1 MQDVSKKPWIQW
13 DSMTKLQPVRGTRD
27 FLGNLARCIQNIQET
42 AFLKAQCAGFERIDT
57 PIFEYTGIFKRA
69 VGETSDIVGKEM
81 YTFLDRGGE
90 EITLRPEGTAP
101 VVRAIL
107 SNSLTQQLP
116 LKYCYYGPMFRY
128 ERPQRGRYRQLH
140 QFGVEFFGVDSP
152 YADVEVID
160 LARQIIKGLGVN
172 ADLYLNTIG
181 DVESREAYRVALIEY
196 FSKYK
201 NELSE
206 DSQMR
211 LTKNPMRILDSKDE
225 HDKRIAE
232 EAPKIT
238 EHLTA
243 SAAQFFEKVREG
255 LETIGVN
262 YVLDS
267 TLVRGLD
274 YYTHTAFEFKSSDLG
289 AQDAILGG
297 GRYDGLVQQ
306 MGGPAIPAVGWGM
319 GVDRIAL
326 LLEDKIFAKPAPIV
340 FITIGDY
347 LPKALKL
354 ATMLREQN
362 RTCEIIYKANPGKAF
377 KEADKLNAQFVVV
390 IGEEEVKTNTIKIKD
405 LKLPIDHPLKER
417 TLNEEDLFKVL
428 CQENE

>member
-1 MQDVSKKPWIQW
+1 
-13 DSMTKLQPVRGTRD
+13 MTKLQPVRGTRD
-27 FLGNLARCIQNIQET
+27 FLGDLARCVQHIQET
-42 AFLKAQCAGFERIDT
+42 AFSKAQCFGFERIDT
-57 PIFEYTGIFKRA
+57 PIFEYTGVFKRA

-140 QFGVEFFGVDSP
+140 QFGVEFFGIDNP

-160 LARQIIKGLGVN
+160 LARQIIKELGIN
-172 ADLYLNTIG
+172 AELYLNTIG
-181 DVESREAYRVALIEY
+181 DVESRDAYRAALVEY

-206 DSQMR
+206 DSQQR
-211 LTKNPMRILDSKDE
+211 LTKNPMRILDSKDAN
-225 HDKRIAE
+225 DKRIAE
-232 EAPKIT
+232 TAPKIA
-238 EHLTA
+238 EYLTA
-243 SAAQFFEKVREG
+243 SAAQFFGKIREG
-255 LETIGVN
+255 LEEIGIK
-262 YVLDS
+262 YTLDS

-297 GRYDGLVQQ
+297 GRYDGLVQH
-306 MGGPAIPAVGWGM
+306 MGGPFIPAVGWGM
-319 GVDRIAL
+319 GVDRMAL
-326 LLEDKIFAKPAPIV
+326 LLENKVFAKPTPVAFV
-340 FITIGDY
+340 TIGDY
-347 LPKALKL
+347 QSKVIKL
-354 ATMLREQN
+354 ATTLREQGI
-362 RTCEIIYKANPGKAF
+362 TCEIIYKANPGKAF
-377 KEADKLNAQFVVV
+377 KEADKLNARFVVV
-390 IGEEEVKTNTIKIKD
+390 VGEEEMKTNTVKIKD
-405 LKLPIDHPLKER
+405 LNLPLDHPQKEC
-417 TLNEEDLFKVL
+417 TIKEEDLFNVL
-428 CQENE
+428 NQKNG